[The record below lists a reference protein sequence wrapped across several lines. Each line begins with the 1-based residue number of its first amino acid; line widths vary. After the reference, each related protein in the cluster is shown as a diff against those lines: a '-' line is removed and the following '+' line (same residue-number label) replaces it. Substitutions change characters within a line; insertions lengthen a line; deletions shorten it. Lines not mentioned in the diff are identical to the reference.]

1 MIQGI
6 KLFITNL
13 LGPSIEIGLCHL
25 SAKLGLLISCI
36 NRGSIH
42 LCFEIGLH
50 TSIVIDQLVKC
61 SL

>member
-1 MIQGI
+1 MIQSI
-6 KLFITNL
+6 ALFITYL
-13 LGPSIEIGLCHL
+13 LGSSIEIGLLHL
-25 SAKLGLLISCI
+25 CAELGLLISCI